1 MSLGTVFARVEY
13 GMEAPLVRVEVH
25 LSAGLPRFNLVGLP
39 EKAVNE
45 SRSRV
50 RSALINCGFI
60 FPARH
65 ITVNLSPADLPKS
78 GGRLDLAIA
87 LGILAAAKQIKTD
100 VLAQYE
106 FLGEL
111 ALNGELLPVS
121 GIIPAGLAC
130 AQAKRSLI
138 ISQRNADIAGV
149 LKQARIYAAEH
160 LVQVAAHLNQI
171 KPLPN
176 VQPVQPAPSGRTTK
190 PRPGLDSIIG
200 QQQAKRALILAAAGG
215 HNMLMFGPPGSG
227 KTMLARRLPGLLPPL
242 SDEEALEVASISS
255 LVERERPATW
265 GVRPFRAPHHTAS
278 AVALVGG
285 GSRPRPGEISLA
297 HNGVLF
303 LDELPE
309 FSRHVLEVLRQP
321 LESGDIIVSRAARS
335 ARFPARFQLLAA
347 MNPCPCGH
355 LSNPNKE
362 CRCTPQRIENYRAK
376 ISGPL
381 LDRLDLIIHVAAVP
395 PEAEE
400 ARPNSDQHKKP
411 TEQIKA
417 ARARQLARCGRLNA
431 HLDADAT
438 QQFCMPTPASMP
450 ILEAARARLGLS
462 MRGYHRLLRVARTLA
477 DLDGLTIPDKKQVME
492 ALSYR
497 CDFDRAG

>member
-25 LSAGLPRFNLVGLP
+25 LSAGLPRFNIVGLP

-149 LKQARIYAAEH
+149 LKQARIHTAEH

-176 VQPVQPAPSGRTTK
+176 VQPAPPARAARSM
-190 PRPGLDSIIG
+190 PGLASIVG
-200 QQQAKRALILAAAGG
+200 QQKAKRALIVAAAGG

-321 LESGDIIVSRAARS
+321 LESGDILVSRAART

-381 LDRLDLIIHVAAVP
+381 LDRLDLIIHVATVP
-395 PEAEE
+395 PNAREAH
-400 ARPNSDQHKKP
+400 PDPDQGEKT
-411 TEQIKA
+411 TELIEA
-417 ARARQLARCGRLNA
+417 ARARQLARCGQINA

-438 QQFCMPTPASMP
+438 QTLCMPTQESMS
-450 ILEAARARLGLS
+450 ILETARTRLGLS

-477 DLDGLTIPDKKQVME
+477 DLSGLATPGKEQVME

-497 CDFDRAG
+497 CDFDRAA